1 MPMGSGVRMGGDPAT
16 RECYPVVPACH
27 PAPRTY
33 RACMSPQTT
42 VPSPRDGLDTG
53 SLAEL
58 CTDSTEVE
66 VAVSAPRPWADAHHD
81 IVVPDDASDLIEGLS
96 AYGS

>member
-1 MPMGSGVRMGGDPAT
+1 
-16 RECYPVVPACH
+16 
-27 PAPRTY
+27 
-33 RACMSPQTT
+33 MSPETT

-66 VAVSAPRPWADAHHD
+66 VAVSAPRPRTGAHHHD
-81 IVVPDDASDLIEGLS
+81 IVVPDDASDLVEGIS